1 MNDTNV
7 PTQSK
12 STLIKASIA
21 ATVIAVFIYFTLIL
35 PAEYNQDPT
44 GIGTALGLTQL
55 SGNDGSSPESQL
67 ANDSSS
73 SLNTAEQP
81 VEESID
87 QIEIIVPAGRGL
99 EYKFKMK
106 QYGKLTFEWSTDGS
120 PLYFDF
126 HGEPEGDTTGYFE
139 SYSIATAND
148 VKGSTTVPFDGVHG
162 WYWKNKTDKEVVV
175 TLITSGVYEVIGKP
189 H

>member
-1 MNDTNV
+1 MNDTNI

-12 STLIKASIA
+12 STLLKASIA
-21 ATVIAVFIYFTLIL
+21 ATAIAIVIYFVIIL

-44 GIGTALGLTQL
+44 GIGATLGLTQL
-55 SGNDGSSPESQL
+55 SGNDDVNSENQL
-67 ANDSSS
+67 AGVSSS
-73 SLNTAEQP
+73 SSNVTEQS

-87 QIEIIVPAGRGL
+87 QVEIIVPAGRGL

-106 QYGKLTFEWSTDGS
+106 QHDKLTFEWATDGS
-120 PLYFDF
+120 PIYFDY

-139 SYSIATAND
+139 SYSISTAVD
-148 VKGSTTVPFDGVHG
+148 VKGSTTMPFNGVHG
-162 WYWKNKTDKEVVV
+162 WYWKNKTDKEVMV
-175 TLITSGVYEVIGKP
+175 TLKTSGVYEVIGKP